1 METQA
6 TQNQEQ
12 EPRSYENSPWI
23 NVYDWQ
29 VTEHTNRETGDSF
42 WSVKLASDTFIEHDG
57 QRVDVGRHVFTTNY
71 EPSVT
76 HGEPGT
82 PRCTR
87 GIHFPQ
93 DWDITLKRFEN
104 VAGKDETPVFK
115 EVNRVE
121 GVTPEELA
129 EGVHE
134 RNAAWRSAHRKES
147 QEQTVE
153 RNAHEQSR
161 PDHAKQHSM
170 EPSL

>member
-57 QRVDVGRHVFTTNY
+57 QRVDVGRHVFATNF

-121 GVTPEELA
+121 GVTPHGGPPIARRARSRLPRGMLTSRVA
-129 EGVHE
+129 RIMRSNTRWSPLFNGVN
-134 RNAAWRSAHRKES
+134 R
-147 QEQTVE
+147 
-153 RNAHEQSR
+153 
-161 PDHAKQHSM
+161 
-170 EPSL
+170 

>member
-42 WSVKLASDTFIEHDG
+42 WSVKLASDTFIEHDR
-57 QRVDVGRHVFTTNY
+57 QRIDVERHVFTTNF

-87 GIHFPQ
+87 GIHF
-93 DWDITLKRFEN
+93 L
-104 VAGKDETPVFK
+104 
-115 EVNRVE
+115 
-121 GVTPEELA
+121 
-129 EGVHE
+129 
-134 RNAAWRSAHRKES
+134 
-147 QEQTVE
+147 
-153 RNAHEQSR
+153 
-161 PDHAKQHSM
+161 
-170 EPSL
+170 